1 MRLHTVFTFFAALS
15 LATTAASAQIVSV
28 RAEGVVDAR
37 GSSPSKETKERARQL
52 AKENAWKRYQA
63 QNSSGARAAL
73 FISHAESFRAKLDE
87 LCSFEFY
94 DEYSM
99 PPDAKRF
106 SVRVNASCNQGA
118 IDATLNA
125 LSGAAGTARANSLPF
140 TFVFLAR
147 RASDSTAFIDKVTI
161 NAKSTTGTSS
171 SETIADMAVSTDGAS
186 LGGSVEGA
194 AVTTSAETQTKGTVQ
209 KRDTQFSFVVEQ
221 SEGVDNAVTNVL
233 ATAGYDVAKY
243 SDVIGECPGPG
254 LDEVVA
260 SFANPEPNQAELLPS
275 DLRRRMVGAAKA
287 QPCSMA
293 FFAVGILDILKAEEQ
308 QDGDAIVTVA
318 LTIEVRDIRKVI
330 PTAVASI
337 PRVQY
342 QQRGRDRIEA
352 ANKALTMAA
361 EDGVRQIVDMLRQRG
376 L

>member
-1 MRLHTVFTFFAALS
+1 MRRHTAFALFAALS
-15 LATTAASAQIVSV
+15 LGTTATKAQIVSV
-28 RAEGVVDAR
+28 RDEGVVDAR
-37 GSSPSKETKERARQL
+37 GSSPSKDSKERARQL

-73 FISHAESFRAKLDE
+73 FISHAESFRTKLDD
-87 LCSFEFY
+87 LCTFDFY
-94 DEYSM
+94 DEYY
-99 PPDAKRF
+99 DKNAKRF

-125 LSGAAGTARANSLPF
+125 LSGAGERARANSLPF

-147 RASDSTAFIDKVTI
+147 RASDSTTFIDKVTM

-171 SETIADMAVSTDGAS
+171 SEIIADMAGSSDGTS
-186 LGGSVEGA
+186 LGGSVEGET
-194 AVTTSAETQTKGTVQ
+194 VTTTAETQTKGTVQ
-209 KRDTQFSFVVEQ
+209 KRDTQFSYVVEQ

-243 SDVIGECPGPG
+243 SDVIAECPGPA
-254 LDEVVA
+254 LDEVVS

-275 DLRRRMVGAAKA
+275 DLRRRMVSAAKA

-293 FFAVGILDILKAEEQ
+293 FFAVGILDILKAEERL
-308 QDGDAIVTVA
+308 DGVAIVTVA

-342 QQRGRDRIEA
+342 QQMGSDRIEA

>member
-1 MRLHTVFTFFAALS
+1 MRMTKVLAFFAAIGFS
-15 LATTAASAQIVSV
+15 ISSVHAQIISV
-28 RAEGVVDAR
+28 RDEGVVMTR
-37 GSSPSKETKERARQL
+37 GGSPSKDEMEKARAV

-63 QNSSGARAAL
+63 QNASGARAAL
-73 FISHAESFRAKLDE
+73 FITHAEALRAKLDQ
-87 LCSFEFY
+87 LCNFEFY
-94 DEYSM
+94 DDYFDKEM
-99 PPDAKRF
+99 KRY
-106 SVRVNASCNQGA
+106 SVRVNAGCNQGA
-118 IDATLNA
+118 IDATINA
-125 LSGAAGTARANSLPF
+125 LSAGGSSGARANNLAF

-147 RASDSTAFIDKVTI
+147 RAADSTAFIDKVTLSA
-161 NAKSTTGTSS
+161 NSTQGSS
-171 SETIADMAVSTDGAS
+171 VSETVADMASSADGAS
-186 LGGSVEGA
+186 LGGSVEGSS
-194 AVTTSAETQTKGTVQ
+194 VTTTAEVQTKGTVQ
-209 KRDTQFSFVVEQ
+209 KRDTQYSYVVEQ

-243 SDVIGECPGPG
+243 SDVIAECPGPS

-260 SFANPEPNQAELLPS
+260 SFANPQPNQAELLPS

-287 QPCSMA
+287 DPCAMA
-293 FFAVGILDILKAEEQ
+293 FFAVGILDILKAEERP
-308 QDGDAIVTVA
+308 DGLALVTVA

-342 QQRGRDRIEA
+342 QQIGRDRIEA

>member
-1 MRLHTVFTFFAALS
+1 LDDLCTF
-15 LATTAASAQIVSV
+15 
-28 RAEGVVDAR
+28 D
-37 GSSPSKETKERARQL
+37 
-52 AKENAWKRYQA
+52 
-63 QNSSGARAAL
+63 
-73 FISHAESFRAKLDE
+73 
-87 LCSFEFY
+87 FY
-94 DEYSM
+94 DEYY
-99 PPDAKRF
+99 DKNAKRF

-125 LSGAAGTARANSLPF
+125 LSGAGERARANSLPF

-147 RASDSTAFIDKVTI
+147 RASDSTTFIDKVTM

-171 SETIADMAVSTDGAS
+171 SEIIADMAGSSDGTS
-186 LGGSVEGA
+186 LGGSVEGET
-194 AVTTSAETQTKGTVQ
+194 VTTTAETQTKGTVQ
-209 KRDTQFSFVVEQ
+209 KRDTQFSYVVEQ

-243 SDVIGECPGPG
+243 SDVIAECPGPA

-275 DLRRRMVGAAKA
+275 DLRRRMVSAAKA

-293 FFAVGILDILKAEEQ
+293 FFAVGILDILKAEERL
-308 QDGDAIVTVA
+308 DGVAIVTVA

-342 QQRGRDRIEA
+342 QQMGSDRIEA